1 LCREHGV
8 QLANLAASNKDIAM
22 WGIVKETN
30 VDDAGLAV
38 FQLDYFSFPLY
49 RDVNLAV
56 YQAMGNRRLKLST
69 WNPIRWVR
77 GYREMTARLNKKN
90 ITGNLKG
97 EGMVQGGVLVFDKQ
111 GELRYAYNE
120 ETGTELNM
128 EDVQGAID
136 SVRKEQKSEL

>member
-1 LCREHGV
+1 
-8 QLANLAASNKDIAM
+8 M

-30 VDDAGLAV
+30 VDDAGLAE
-38 FQLDYFSFPLY
+38 FHDDYFSFPLY

-56 YQAMGNRRLKLST
+56 YQAMGNRRLKLNT

-77 GYREMTARLNKKN
+77 GYREMTARLKQKN
-90 ITGNLKG
+90 ISGNLKG

-120 ETGTELNM
+120 ETGSELNM
-128 EDVQGAID
+128 EDMQDAID
-136 SVRKEQKSEL
+136 SVRKELTNEL

>member
-1 LCREHGV
+1 
-8 QLANLAASNKDIAM
+8 
-22 WGIVKETN
+22 
-30 VDDAGLAV
+30 
-38 FQLDYFSFPLY
+38 
-49 RDVNLAV
+49 
-56 YQAMGNRRLKLST
+56 
-69 WNPIRWVR
+69 
-77 GYREMTARLNKKN
+77 MTARLNKKN

>member
-1 LCREHGV
+1 
-8 QLANLAASNKDIAM
+8 
-22 WGIVKETN
+22 
-30 VDDAGLAV
+30 
-38 FQLDYFSFPLY
+38 
-49 RDVNLAV
+49 
-56 YQAMGNRRLKLST
+56 
-69 WNPIRWVR
+69 
-77 GYREMTARLNKKN
+77 MTARLNKKN

-128 EDVQGAID
+128 EDVQDAID